1 MSRFQSIQIGNA
13 GPDVAKK
20 AFPMDNATDGLCD
33 SISTLETLVSKLESR
48 LERVMAD
55 HRIGVGGVGGD
66 DKEGAVLRA
75 AEAPLVEVINTH
87 ADRCQTLGNRIDNI
101 LVRLCL

>member
-13 GPDVAKK
+13 GPDVAK

-55 HRIGVGGVGGD
+55 RVGVGGVGGD
-66 DKEGAVLRA
+66 DKDGAIRA
-75 AEAPLVEVINTH
+75 AEAPLVEVINMH
-87 ADRCQTLGNRIDNI
+87 ADRCQMLGNRIDNI